1 MDMAGFAVGV
11 KHFVKVNSSLFN
23 QLWNIKILCL
33 FNTCQLQK
41 AKPFIDKKEPIMAY
55 KRGFEEET
63 FLKAMDVP
71 PSNFQ
76 FLCDHCTKVS

>member
-1 MDMAGFAVGV
+1 MKLTLQHRILKNRYFF
-11 KHFVKVNSSLFN
+11 KFN
-23 QLWNIKILCL
+23 I
-33 FNTCQLQK
+33 FQLQK

-63 FLKAMDVP
+63 FLKAMDIP